1 MKLSRRDLRSLILQE
16 INQSKQLNEVFLPG
30 PVIAAIMPAIYGIAG
45 LLGYSYLNVET
56 NISRDIAN
64 NPEVIE
70 RLRALGHEIKSDM
83 ERSPAEIAR
92 QAAETDP
99 LIKELIQ
106 KIEGEY
112 VSEPVASL
120 MGRARKYNP
129 MAYLGADYRGDRS
142 LSVDDD

>member
-1 MKLSRRDLRSLILQE
+1 MKINRAQLRRLILQE
-16 INQSKQLNEVFLPG
+16 VKHNNQLNEVFLSG

-45 LLGYSYLNVET
+45 FLGYSYLNIET

-64 NPEVIE
+64 HPDIIE
-70 RLRALGHEIKSDM
+70 RLKELGHEIKTDM

-92 QAAETDP
+92 EAAETDP

-106 KIEGEY
+106 RIEGEY

-129 MAYLGADYRGDRS
+129 CPFPC
-142 LSVDDD
+142 